1 MTNIPVAYI
10 LLEDARLPDE
20 EALIRTLRIRHPD
33 LQWSPGGIARRNG
46 ADDPMFIRAGDH
58 LMTILMM
65 PAPIPYDQELWQRAS
80 WLWPEAFPAV
90 GRHRAHLIVA
100 PMGSAESNKATK
112 ALNYA
117 ESTQLTTAFVGAVV
131 AALPDVA
138 AVVWGGKVGR
148 SPEMWLDQSRNA
160 FAPYPNQPFALWIEI
175 VPNRSGKTIG
185 AFTTGLSAFTGR
197 EIEFE
202 VDGLDQRTVTA
213 RVAQL
218 SAYLIANGLDDGL
231 RSGAVFEA
239 DSEIDHRV
247 AVLHRNSRFNIGPV
261 ISFASLDDRSGRIR
275 TFPIIPPAIARD
287 HPLLVMLGKVGLF
300 DPAQAENQVRLRPD
314 HYESEVRLET
324 FDRGLSQALSRMI
337 ATDSYA
343 EADTNAR
350 RALANGGMASA
361 KAALQPWA
369 DEVGELLLTA
379 KFALTVCDVFLFMP
393 APPRSP

>member
-1 MTNIPVAYI
+1 MTDLPVAYV
-10 LLEDARLPDE
+10 LLDHARLPDE
-20 EALIRTLRIRHPD
+20 DALIRTLRIRHPD
-33 LQWSPGGIARRNG
+33 LQWSPGGIARGNG

-58 LMTILMM
+58 LMTILTM
-65 PAPIPYDQELWQRAS
+65 PTPIPYDQELWQRAS
-80 WLWPEAFPAV
+80 WLWPEAFHAV

-117 ESTQLTTAFVGAVV
+117 ENTQLTTAFVGALV

-138 AVVWGGKVGR
+138 AVVWQGNVGR
-148 SPEMWLDQSRNA
+148 SPEMWLEQSRRA
-160 FAPYPNQPFALWIEI
+160 FALYPDQPFALWMEI
-175 VPNRSGKTIG
+175 VPYRSGKTIG

-202 VDGLDQRTVTA
+202 VDGLDQRTFTA

-361 KAALQPWA
+361 RAALQPWA

>member
-1 MTNIPVAYI
+1 MTDLPVAYV
-10 LLEDARLPDE
+10 LLDHARLPDE
-20 EALIRTLRIRHPD
+20 DALIRTLRIRHPD
-33 LQWSPGGIARRNG
+33 LQWSPGGIARGNG

-58 LMTILMM
+58 LMTILTM
-65 PAPIPYDQELWQRAS
+65 PTPIPYDQELWQRAS
-80 WLWPEAFPAV
+80 WLWPEAFHAV

-117 ESTQLTTAFVGAVV
+117 ENTQLTTAFVGALV

-138 AVVWGGKVGR
+138 AVVWQGNVGR
-148 SPEMWLDQSRNA
+148 SPEMWLEQSRGA
-160 FAPYPNQPFALWIEI
+160 FALYPDQPFALWMEI
-175 VPNRSGKTIG
+175 VPYRSGKTIG

-247 AVLHRNSRFNIGPV
+247 AVLHRDSRFNIGPV

-361 KAALQPWA
+361 RAALQPWA